1 MNIVQARLRDVAE
14 LPQEE
19 IREEIFK
26 MQSALLGSSEQ
37 TDLSYFPVRH
47 VFAPGTY
54 AREMTIPEGEVI
66 IGKIHRHAHVNVISA
81 GRVQVLSEFGM
92 EYREAPCTFVSQP
105 GIKRVVYALETTVWT
120 TIHITD
126 ETDLDKI
133 EAEVIAPD
141 HESLG
146 IIQADFRRVG

>member
-1 MNIVQARLRDVAE
+1 MNLVQARLREVAE

-26 MQSALLGSSEQ
+26 LQTALCGSSDQ

-47 VFAPGTY
+47 VFAPGCY
-54 AREMTIPEGEVI
+54 AREMTIPEGQVI
-66 IGKIHRHAHVNVISA
+66 IGKIHKHEHVNVISM

-133 EAEVIAPD
+133 EAEIIAPD
-141 HESLG
+141 YKSLG
-146 IIQADFRRVG
+146 IIQAEFRREQ

>member
-1 MNIVQARLRDVAE
+1 MSLVQARLREVAE

-26 MQSALLGSSEQ
+26 LQAALCESSDK

-47 VFAPGTY
+47 VFAPGCY
-54 AREMTIPEGEVI
+54 AREMTIPEGQVI
-66 IGKIHRHAHVNVISA
+66 IGKIHKHEHVNVISM

-126 ETDLDKI
+126 ETDLAKI
-133 EAEVIAPD
+133 EAEIIAPD
-141 HESLG
+141 YNSLG
-146 IIQADFRRVG
+146 IIQAEFRREL